1 MAVTYLLTPGDVLVL
16 TAMILSGKHAGL
28 LEGRPAKLVLQKLVA
43 DNNYALAA

>member
-1 MAVTYLLTPGDVLVL
+1 MSVSYSLTPGDVLVL
-16 TAMILSGKHAGL
+16 TAMILGGKHAGL